1 MKVLKNKKG
10 VTLIELIIYL
20 MIFSIVILSVT
31 QFGISGVEWNKKSVS
46 RAVLEEEIVSI
57 NRSLSEAFTNA
68 LSVDE
73 GVGKTVYTNNDGKLV
88 LNMNAGTTPLTFTK
102 TGTNITLARG
112 AGAATNIT
120 GNKVNVTKFYLE
132 KIIDT
137 ISNTTIGIRVSITI
151 VSSTNSNYSRDFV
164 TSYLFT
170 N

>member
-10 VTLIELIIYL
+10 MTLIELIIYL
-20 MIFSIVILSVT
+20 MIFSIVILSVA
-31 QFGISGVEWNKKSVS
+31 QFGISSVEWNKRSVN
-46 RAVLEEEIVSI
+46 RAVLEEEVVSI

-73 GVGKTVYTNNDGKLV
+73 GVGKTIYTNNDGKLV
-88 LNMNAGTTPLTFTK
+88 LNMNGATTPFTFTK

-112 AGAATNIT
+112 AGVATNIT
-120 GNKVNVTKFYLE
+120 GNKVNVTRFYIE
-132 KIIDT
+132 KILDSV
-137 ISNTTIGIRVSITI
+137 SNTTIGVRVSITI
-151 VSSTNSNYSRDFV
+151 VGSANSSFTRDFV

>member
-1 MKVLKNKKG
+1 
-10 VTLIELIIYL
+10 
-20 MIFSIVILSVT
+20 MIFSIVILSVA
-31 QFGISGVEWNKKSVS
+31 QFGISSVEWNKRSVN

-57 NRSLSEAFTNA
+57 NRSLSEAFSHA

-88 LNMNAGTTPLTFTK
+88 LNMNGAPTPFTFTK

-112 AGAATNIT
+112 VGVATNIT

-132 KIIDT
+132 KILDT
-137 ISNTTIGIRVSITI
+137 VSNTTIGVRVSVTI
-151 VSSTNSNYSRDFV
+151 VSAGNTTFTRNFV
-164 TSYLFT
+164 TSYLLT

>member
-1 MKVLKNKKG
+1 MKHLKNKKG
-10 VTLIELIIYL
+10 MTLIELIIYL
-20 MIFSIVILSVT
+20 MIFSIVIISVA
-31 QFGISGVEWNKKSVS
+31 QFGISSVEWNKKSVS

-88 LNMNAGTTPLTFTK
+88 LNMNNATTPFTFTK
-102 TGTNITLARG
+102 TGTNITLSRG
-112 AGAATNIT
+112 AGTATNIT

-132 KIIDT
+132 KILDT
-137 ISNTTIGIRVSITI
+137 VTNATIGIRVSVTI
-151 VSSTNSNYSRDFV
+151 VSSNNTSYTRDFV
-164 TSYLFT
+164 TAYLFT

>member
-1 MKVLKNKKG
+1 MEYLKNKKG
-10 VTLIELIIYL
+10 MTLIELMIYL
-20 MIFSIVILSVT
+20 MLFSIVILSVVK
-31 QFGISGVEWNKKSVS
+31 FGLSSIEWNIRSVN
-46 RAVLEEEIVSI
+46 RAVMEEEIVSI

-73 GVGKTVYTNNDGKLV
+73 GVGKTIYTNNDGKLV
-88 LNMNAGTTPLTFTK
+88 LNMNSATTPFTFTK

-112 AGAATNIT
+112 AGTATNIT

-132 KIIDT
+132 KILDT
-137 ISNTTIGIRVSITI
+137 VSNTTIGIRVSVTI
-151 VSSTNSNYSRDFV
+151 VSAGNTSFTRDFV

>member
-1 MKVLKNKKG
+1 MKYLKSKKG
-10 VTLIELIIYL
+10 MTLVELIIYL
-20 MIFSIVILSVT
+20 MIFSIVILSVA
-31 QFGISGVEWNKKSVS
+31 QFGISSVEWNKRSVN

-68 LSVDE
+68 LTVDE
-73 GVGKTVYTNNDGKLV
+73 GVGKTIYTDNNGKLV
-88 LNMNAGTTPLTFTK
+88 LNMNSATTPLTFTK

-112 AGAATNIT
+112 GGAATNIT
-120 GNKVNVTKFYLE
+120 GNKINVTKFYLE

-137 ISNTTIGIRVSITI
+137 ISNTTIGVRVSVTI
-151 VSSTNSNYSRDFV
+151 VSSNNSSFTRDFV